1 MASLNEMMQQMN
13 DTKGVGLPAS
23 IGSLSSNPYVSPS
36 DLNGF
41 NAPIPMPMMQ
51 GQDSSVP
58 MPMMQGQDPS
68 VPMPMMPRP
77 PIPDEYNDLINFEGL
92 PAKNANEIAAENET
106 AQATAQA
113 IEALTMELQKT
124 QDPDEQKFLM
134 NMIENTNIKA
144 NAPYTPLMDELSA
157 QAGEDNMMA
166 HVRSGDVNVSKEML
180 EANPQLENAIGQAAI
195 DSNID
200 PESMVYGTGIATLHE
215 STGLEQH
222 GWFKKLGKSVKKVAK
237 KIAPIVSVVAPFI
250 PGVGLLASAAISAG
264 TTKLGG
270 GSWKDALKAGVTSYG
285 VGKLSSGIG
294 GLKGGTGAAAGA
306 NTAQAAGS
314 GGNFF
319 SRAGEYLTKGKDG
332 VGLLGNLQK
341 GIGSIGEYILPGQD
355 NVGLF
360 GNLGKTVGKG
370 YEYVMPGEDGVG
382 LFGNMMGGGGS
393 DVVGTLDG
401 QPITAADYKNL
412 TAEQI
417 YQIQPVAQGSGG
429 MFQSNKSPM
438 EYLSSKL
445 LPQFAE
451 NALGTGPGGYQQ
463 TGPGGSQGGGG
474 MSDLLKLGGA
484 GALAAGLGKLAYD
497 EAKNAKG
504 APVTPYTTMD
514 ASGRYNIEAELAR
527 RMGQQAPN
535 PVEFGLLPTDALPQ
549 LSGGQ
554 PRVVGAAEG
563 GSMYPN
569 KGLESLARVAPDVV
583 ERMGY
588 NMGGYVMPMAYADG
602 GDVAMEE
609 FERKNGM
616 INGAGTETSDDIPAM
631 LSDGEFVMTGQA
643 VRGAGSYN
651 MNNDSG
657 ILTLTPNGAPGRESG
672 TNLMYQLMEAF
683 SGQTTP
689 A

>member
-1 MASLNEMMQQMN
+1 MSGIANLGIPGVSSIAGGTGAGFGGIQAGLGSMKGLLGDGPLSGFLGGGSELTVQPG
-13 DTKGVGLPAS
+13 DTL
-23 IGSLSSNPYVSPS
+23 
-36 DLNGF
+36 
-41 NAPIPMPMMQ
+41 
-51 GQDSSVP
+51 
-58 MPMMQGQDPS
+58 
-68 VPMPMMPRP
+68 
-77 PIPDEYNDLINFEGL
+77 
-92 PAKNANEIAAENET
+92 NEIAAKNGT
-106 AQATAQA
+106 TVADIMKANPSIT
-113 IEALTMELQKT
+113 
-124 QDPDEQKFLM
+124 DP
-134 NMIENTNIKA
+134 NMIQAGATLNMPGGGGNFNVGRAILGGEGRTPDFIKSGEDILKGQ
-144 NAPYTPLMDELSA
+144 YTPG
-157 QAGEDNMMA
+157 AG
-166 HVRSGDVNVSKEML
+166 G
-180 EANPQLENAIGQAAI
+180 PQQ
-195 DSNID
+195 
-200 PESMVYGTGIATLHE
+200 
-215 STGLEQH
+215 
-222 GWFKKLGKSVKKVAK
+222 
-237 KIAPIVSVVAPFI
+237 
-250 PGVGLLASAAISAG
+250 PG
-264 TTKLGG
+264 
-270 GSWKDALKAGVTSYG
+270 
-285 VGKLSSGIG
+285 
-294 GLKGGTGAAAGA
+294 
-306 NTAQAAGS
+306 GS
-314 GGNFF
+314 GGF
-319 SRAGEYLTKGKDG
+319 
-332 VGLLGNLQK
+332 
-341 GIGSIGEYILPGQD
+341 
-355 NVGLF
+355 
-360 GNLGKTVGKG
+360 
-370 YEYVMPGEDGVG
+370 
-382 LFGNMMGGGGS
+382 
-393 DVVGTLDG
+393 
-401 QPITAADYKNL
+401 
-412 TAEQI
+412 
-417 YQIQPVAQGSGG
+417 
-429 MFQSNKSPM
+429 
-438 EYLSSKL
+438 
-445 LPQFAE
+445 
-451 NALGTGPGGYQQ
+451 
-463 TGPGGSQGGGG
+463 GG

-484 GALAAGLGKLAYD
+484 GALAAGLGKLAFD

-672 TNLMYQLMEAF
+672 TDLMYQLMEAF

>member
-1 MASLNEMMQQMN
+1 MALADTLKKIYGTPETGEINPPSRRMSNEEVQTAKKNNPDPMAFAMGSADGSGFYTDQPQEFSNEEKVQNTLKQLAMN
-13 DTKGVGLPAS
+13 AQTPEELERLLPM
-23 IGSLSSNPYVSPS
+23 INPT
-36 DLNGF
+36 G
-41 NAPIPMPMMQ
+41 AAMPMMSA
-51 GQDSSVP
+51 G
-58 MPMMQGQDPS
+58 
-68 VPMPMMPRP
+68 
-77 PIPDEYNDLINFEGL
+77 DE
-92 PAKNANEIAAENET
+92 
-106 AQATAQA
+106 TAQA

-124 QDPDEQKFLM
+124 QDPEEQQVLM
-134 NMIENTNIKA
+134 NMIENTGLKA
-144 NAPYTPLMDELSA
+144 AAPYAPLMDQLSA
-157 QAGEDNMMA
+157 QTGEDNMMA
-166 HVRSGDVNVSKEML
+166 HVRSGDVNLSREML
-180 EANPQLENAIGQAAI
+180 EANPQLENAIEQAAI
-195 DSNID
+195 DFNIN
-200 PESMVYGTGIATLHE
+200 PESMVYGTGIATLDA

-222 GWFKKLGKSVKKVAK
+222 GFLKKIAKGIGKVVKKVAP
-237 KIAPIVSVVAPFI
+237 IAVLVPGVGTALGGVLGGLGSAVTSGLGSIGLGGVGSALGSLGSAAMSGIANLGI
-250 PGVGLLASAAISAG
+250 PGVSSIAGGTGAGFGGIQAGLGSMKGLLGDGPLSG
-264 TTKLGG
+264 FLGG
-270 GSWKDALKAGVTSYG
+270 GSELTVQPGDTLNEIAAKNGTTVADIMKANPSITDPNMIQAGATLNMPG
-285 VGKLSSGIG
+285 GGGNFNVGRAILGGEGRTPDFIKSGEDI
-294 GLKGGTGAAAGA
+294 LKGQYTPGAGGP
-306 NTAQAAGS
+306 QQPGGS
-314 GGNFF
+314 GGF
-319 SRAGEYLTKGKDG
+319 
-332 VGLLGNLQK
+332 
-341 GIGSIGEYILPGQD
+341 
-355 NVGLF
+355 
-360 GNLGKTVGKG
+360 
-370 YEYVMPGEDGVG
+370 
-382 LFGNMMGGGGS
+382 
-393 DVVGTLDG
+393 
-401 QPITAADYKNL
+401 
-412 TAEQI
+412 
-417 YQIQPVAQGSGG
+417 
-429 MFQSNKSPM
+429 
-438 EYLSSKL
+438 
-445 LPQFAE
+445 
-451 NALGTGPGGYQQ
+451 
-463 TGPGGSQGGGG
+463 GG
-474 MSDLLKLGGA
+474 MSDLLKMGGA

-672 TNLMYQLMEAF
+672 TDLMYQLMEAF